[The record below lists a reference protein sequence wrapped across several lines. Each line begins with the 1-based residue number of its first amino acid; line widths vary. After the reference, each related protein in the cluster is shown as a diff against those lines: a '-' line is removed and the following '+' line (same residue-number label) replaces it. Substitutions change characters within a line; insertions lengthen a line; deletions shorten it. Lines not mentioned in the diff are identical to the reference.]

1 MDQIAKSQIEK
12 NEQYGKNLVRI
23 AWAIEIV
30 AASIGLFIG
39 ISSAYTTIGYYSDLD
54 ESVRTGSVFT
64 NVFIGAAPFII
75 IAAVEL
81 TKIPLTLGFY
91 RTKRFIWRTLFLV
104 TLFMLVFVTFETLF
118 NGLERNFSAL
128 ESKIQTPRTAY
139 QEQQA
144 RLANIEQTLQEIN
157 SRTVEDIDEEYA
169 IKLNE
174 IEDDRSKQLDNL
186 NTMRDG
192 ELSEVTTRIQN
203 VSKS

>member
-91 RTKRFIWRTLFLV
+91 RTKRF
-104 TLFMLVFVTFETLF
+104 
-118 NGLERNFSAL
+118 
-128 ESKIQTPRTAY
+128 
-139 QEQQA
+139 
-144 RLANIEQTLQEIN
+144 LANIIFSN
-157 SRTVEDIDEEYA
+157 IIYA
-169 IKLNE
+169 RFRNF
-174 IEDDRSKQLDNL
+174 
-186 NTMRDG
+186 
-192 ELSEVTTRIQN
+192 
-203 VSKS
+203 